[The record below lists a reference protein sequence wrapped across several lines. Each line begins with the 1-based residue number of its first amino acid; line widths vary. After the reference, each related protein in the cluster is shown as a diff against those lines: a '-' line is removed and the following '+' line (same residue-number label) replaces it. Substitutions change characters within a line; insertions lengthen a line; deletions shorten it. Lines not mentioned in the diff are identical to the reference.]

1 MKIFKFIPLL
11 CLIFPSISFSQS
23 IVNGRVINE
32 KNEGVAFANVIL
44 LNATDSTSVYTGT
57 ISEEDGSFYL
67 ENIEDSTYLLK
78 VTFVGYKD
86 ALRTVK
92 VRDNTDLKPIVLE
105 VSSDALDEVT
115 VNARRPKVS
124 RQVDRIVFDVENST
138 LSTGNSYEILKRT
151 PGVIVSQGQL
161 LVKNRPATVYI
172 NDRKVYLT
180 SRELQQ
186 LLEGFSAG
194 NVKSVEVITN
204 PPAKYDAE
212 GGAILNIKTS
222 KNISIGYKGSL
233 NASNTIAVVPKYNV
247 GTSQYYRNDWLNF
260 FASYNFNYRN
270 IYKKDETEIEFFR
283 PNGDTDSY
291 WFTDFERNTK
301 NLSHSLNTILDFNLS
316 EKSTLSFSANI
327 QLTPRTDSDIDG
339 QTEIFDTQKS
349 LDSLFTT
356 DSRLENNTDNI
367 LLSTSYNTSLGENG
381 GSFSLVANYIDYDN
395 YGTQD
400 LMTEYFSPQGNLLN
414 DNSFFTIA
422 DQQSQIFT
430 GQMDISAPW
439 ESLNF
444 ETGLKFSGL
453 RSDSG
458 QEFYDTN
465 SGAPR
470 FVDELSDGLNY
481 DENIY
486 AAYAGISKDW
496 EKLSIKGGLRGEFTD
511 VEGSSDDLGTVNTQ
525 EYFELFPT
533 FYLMYSS
540 SQNHSF
546 GIDYSRRITRP
557 RFQSLNT
564 YRYFINENNFQEG
577 NPDLRPAITNKINF
591 NYTYKNKL
599 SFDLYWERGDNAI
612 AVLPFQDN
620 DARTLRYVNANM
632 NFDQQFSLDVM
643 YYSYLTDWWYLYAYG
658 SVYQLRNDFY
668 ALESNGQTVT
678 NEVTSTFLQAYN
690 QFTLSQDG
698 TLIGELTG
706 SYLPDFIAGSYDYE
720 EAQYGL
726 SIGLRKSFFDSR
738 LITTVNVEDI
748 FNSMNIPLRS
758 QYLNQNNAFFAKP
771 ESRMIRFG
779 LTYKFGNFKL
789 NDNKRAI
796 DADES
801 ERLKEQQIMN

>member
-1 MKIFKFIPLL
+1 MKISKFIPLL
-11 CLIFPSISFSQS
+11 YLIFPYISFCQS

-32 KNEGVAFANVIL
+32 NNEGVAFANVIL
-44 LNATDSTSVYTGT
+44 LNTKDSTSVYKGT

-67 ENIEDSTYLLK
+67 EDVADSTYLLK

-86 ALRTVK
+86 AMRTVK
-92 VRDNTDLKPIVLE
+92 VQHNTGLKPIVLE
-105 VSSDALDEVT
+105 VSNDALDEVT

-124 RQVDRIVFDVENST
+124 RQIDRIVFDVENST
-138 LSTGNSYEILKRT
+138 LSTGNTYEILKRT

-212 GGAILNIKTS
+212 GGAILNIKTT

-247 GTSQYYRNDWLNF
+247 GTSQYYKNDWLNF

-283 PNGDTDSY
+283 PNGNTDSY
-291 WFTDFERNTK
+291 WYTDFERNTK
-301 NLSHSLNTILDFNLS
+301 NISHSLNTILDFNLS
-316 EKSTLSFSANI
+316 EKSSLSFSANI
-327 QLTPRTDSDIDG
+327 QLTPKTDSDIDG
-339 QTEIFDTQKS
+339 QTEIFNAQNS

-414 DNSFFTIA
+414 DNSFYTIA

-486 AAYAGISKDW
+486 AAYAGLSKDW

-511 VEGSSDDLGTVNTQ
+511 VEGNSDDFGTVNTQ

-533 FYLMYSS
+533 FYLMYST

-632 NFDQQFSLDVM
+632 DFDQQFSLDVM

-690 QFTLSQDG
+690 QFTLSKDG
-698 TLIGELTG
+698 TFIGELTG

-720 EAQYGL
+720 ESQYGL

-801 ERLKEQQIMN
+801 ERLKEQQIVN